1 MIGIRTQVFRM
12 VGADVSTALCSL
24 HIFILLFPIYHPTFF
39 SLRSSFFKKMG
50 QSRPLFVYSR
60 LFYTIQIKYILIKA
74 LMVCLGLEPGA
85 AGWKTQTN
93 PLSYGGTPLVDGS
106 NLSKDTKPRSV
117 IWRHFKRVPFQ
128 LSSEAGNKIH

>member
-1 MIGIRTQVFRM
+1 MRNRSGKPKRPFNKV
-12 VGADVSTALCSL
+12 L
-24 HIFILLFPIYHPTFF
+24 HGLTTLSEHQLLPYSMAVNF
-39 SLRSSFFKKMG
+39 FFKNG
-50 QSRPLFVYSR
+50 SILDYFCLFLSFPHDTNQYKLR
-60 LFYTIQIKYILIKA
+60 KA
-74 LMVCLGLEPGA
+74 YMVCLELESGV

-106 NLSKDTKPRSV
+106 NLSEDTKPRSV